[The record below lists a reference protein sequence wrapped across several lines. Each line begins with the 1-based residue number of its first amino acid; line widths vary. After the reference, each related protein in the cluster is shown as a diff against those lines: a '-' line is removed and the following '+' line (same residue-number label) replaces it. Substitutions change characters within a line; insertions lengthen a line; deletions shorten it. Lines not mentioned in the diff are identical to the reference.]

1 MLQEIVVSKREIAK
15 YLSSMS
21 EEFSLGRLFAPSSV
35 AIVGASSNPVS
46 GGHQFTRFLVDHG
59 FKGKLYLVNPKL
71 SEILGLKVYP
81 GLTEIPESNL
91 DYVVSCIPAE
101 GVLSLLEDCGKKNV
115 KLVHLF
121 TARLKETGRDKETKL
136 ERKILEKARKLG
148 IRILGPNCMGIYY
161 PKLGLSFNHELPRES
176 GPVGGFFQS
185 GGGAGEF
192 VRYAALRGVRFSKMI
207 SYGNASD
214 VNEIEL
220 LNYFTSDNETKV
232 IAAYIEGVKHG
243 RKFIEAL
250 TQATKKK
257 PVIILKGGRGRTGAK
272 LALSHTASLA
282 GSIKVWQAVL
292 KQYGAIMVSDFQ
304 ELIDQVVAF
313 TFLPPITGRRVII
326 AGRGGGKS
334 MVSADVWEEAGFEL
348 PELSVEFRE
357 KLKKQ
362 IIGIWDWVRNP
373 IDASLFQG
381 TLLSDMDLLEWISKE
396 EKFDISVANLT
407 QDDPLPRDIWEKVC
421 APNFLHS
428 TVAIKKKGKPVV
440 CVIETGE
447 IGLAEMESW
456 KWRAIAELRKQIVSQ
471 GLAVF
476 PSPER
481 AAGATRRLVDYW
493 TWREN
498 ENELL

>member
-1 MLQEIVVSKREIAK
+1 MA
-15 YLSSMS
+15 
-21 EEFSLGRLFAPSSV
+21 EEFSPGRLFSPGSV
-35 AIVGASSNPVS
+35 AIVGASLNPVS
-46 GGHQFTRFLVDHG
+46 GGYQFTRFLIEHG
-59 FKGKLYLVNPKL
+59 FQGKLYPVNPRL
-71 SEILGLKVYP
+71 SELLGLKVYP

-91 DYVVSCIPAE
+91 DYVISCIPAE
-101 GVLSLLEDCGKKNV
+101 GVLSLLEDCGRKNV

-121 TARLKETGRDKETKL
+121 TARLKETGRNKEAKL
-136 ERKILEKARKLG
+136 QYEIMAKARKLG

-161 PKLGLSFNHELPRES
+161 PKLGLSFNHELPTES

-192 VRYAALRGVRFSKMI
+192 VRYAALRGVRFSKVI

-214 VNEIEL
+214 IDETEL
-220 LNYFTSDNETKV
+220 LNYFASDSETKV
-232 IAAYIEGVKHG
+232 IASYIEGVIDG

-250 TQATKKK
+250 ALAARKK
-257 PVIILKGGRGRTGAK
+257 PVIILKGGRGKTGAE

-282 GSIKVWQAVL
+282 GSVKVWEAAL
-292 KQYGAIMVSDFQ
+292 KQFGAIMVSSFQ

-313 TFLPPITGRRVII
+313 TFLPPITGRNIII
-326 AGRGGGKS
+326 AGGGGGKS
-334 MVSADVWEEAGFEL
+334 MVSADVWEEEGFEL
-348 PELSVEFRE
+348 PELSMELRK
-357 KLKKQ
+357 KLKKK
-362 IIGIWDWVRNP
+362 IPEIWDWVRNP

-381 TLLSDMDLLEWISKE
+381 TTLLEIDLLELLSNE
-396 EKFDISVANLT
+396 DKFDIVVANLT
-407 QDDPLPRDIWEKVC
+407 QDDPLPPDIWGKVL
-421 APNFLHS
+421 APNFLRG

-456 KWRAIAELRKQIVSQ
+456 KWRAIAETRRQVVDQ

-481 AAGATRRLVDYW
+481 AARATRRLVNYW
-493 TWREN
+493 IWRGN

>member
-1 MLQEIVVSKREIAK
+1 MP
-15 YLSSMS
+15 
-21 EEFSLGRLFAPSSV
+21 EEFSLGRLFSPSSV
-35 AIVGASSNPVS
+35 AIVGASLNPFS
-46 GGHQFTRFLVDHG
+46 GGYQFTRFLIDHG
-59 FKGKLYLVNPKL
+59 FQGKLYPVNPTS

-81 GLTEIPESNL
+81 RLTEVPESSV
-91 DYVVSCIPAE
+91 DYVISCIPAE
-101 GVLSLLEDCGKKNV
+101 GVLPLLEDCSKKNV

-136 ERKILEKARKLG
+136 QGEILEKARKLG

-192 VRYAALRGVRFSKMI
+192 VRYAALRGVRFSKII

-214 VNEIEL
+214 VDETEL
-220 LNYFTSDNETKV
+220 LNYFTSDSETKV
-232 IAAYIEGVKHG
+232 ITSYIEGVKDG
-243 RKFIEAL
+243 RKFAEAL
-250 TQATKKK
+250 ALAAKKK

-282 GSIKVWQAVL
+282 GSVKVWQAVL
-292 KQYGAIMVSDFQ
+292 KQYGAIMVGNFQ

-313 TFLPPITGRRVII
+313 TFLPPIAGRRVIV
-326 AGRGGGKS
+326 AGGGGGKS
-334 MVSADVWEEAGFEL
+334 MVSADVWEEEGFEL
-348 PELSVEFRE
+348 PELSTEFRK
-357 KLKKQ
+357 KLKEKVPEL
-362 IIGIWDWVRNP
+362 WDWVRNP

-381 TLLSDMDLLEWISKE
+381 TPMADINLLEWLSNE
-396 EKFDISVANLT
+396 DGFDILVANLT
-407 QDDPLPRDIWEKVC
+407 QDDPLPNDIWEKVL
-421 APNFLHS
+421 AANFLQS
-428 TVAIKKKGKPVV
+428 VMAIKKKDKPVV

-447 IGLAEMESW
+447 IGLAELQSW
-456 KWRAIAELRKQIVSQ
+456 KWRAIAETRKQIVDQS
-471 GLAVF
+471 LAVF

-481 AAGATRRLVDYW
+481 AAKAIGRLVDYW
-493 TWREN
+493 AWRES

>member
-1 MLQEIVVSKREIAK
+1 MPEK
-15 YLSSMS
+15 
-21 EEFSLGRLFAPSSV
+21 FSLGRLFSPGSV
-35 AIVGASSNPVS
+35 AIVGASLNPFS
-46 GGHQFTRFLVDHG
+46 GGYQFTRFLIDHG
-59 FKGKLYLVNPKL
+59 FQGKLYLVNPTS

-81 GLTEIPESNL
+81 RLTEIPESSV
-91 DYVVSCIPAE
+91 DYVISCIPAD

-136 ERKILEKARKLG
+136 QFEILEKARNLG

-192 VRYAALRGVRFSKMI
+192 VRYAALRGVRFSKVI

-214 VNEIEL
+214 IDETEL

-232 IAAYIEGVKHG
+232 IVSYIEGVKDG
-243 RKFIEAL
+243 RKFVEAL
-250 TQATKKK
+250 ALATKKK
-257 PVIILKGGRGRTGAK
+257 PVIVLKAGRGRTGAK

-282 GSIKVWQAVL
+282 GSVKVWQAML
-292 KQYGAIMVSDFQ
+292 KQYGAVMVNNFQ

-313 TFLPPITGRRVII
+313 TFLPPITGKRVIV
-326 AGRGGGKS
+326 AGGGGGKS
-334 MVSADVWEEAGFEL
+334 MVSADVWEEEGFEL
-348 PELSVEFRE
+348 PDLSVEFRK
-357 KLKKQ
+357 KLKEKVPEL
-362 IIGIWDWVRNP
+362 WDWVRNP

-381 TLLSDMDLLEWISKE
+381 TPVVDINLLEWLSNE
-396 EKFDISVANLT
+396 DGSDILVANLT
-407 QDDPLPRDIWEKVC
+407 QDDPLPNDIWEKVL
-421 APNFLHS
+421 AAKFLQS
-428 TVAIKKKGKPVV
+428 VMAIKKNGKPVA

-447 IGLAEMESW
+447 IGLTEMESW
-456 KWRAIAELRKQIVSQ
+456 KWRAIAETRRQIIDQ

-481 AAGATRRLVDYW
+481 AAQATRRLVNYW
-493 TWREN
+493 AWREN
-498 ENELL
+498 ETELL